1 MPVTLFL
8 YSSAAA
14 TIGSE
19 GQAAH
24 SLACGYLDGLA
35 EYARRNI
42 KGLTVISL
50 SLGGHGKVLA
60 LWQKN
65 NSHQKLQHK
74 GMKYAY

>member
-1 MPVTLFL
+1 ML

-42 KGLTVISL
+42 KGLTVISIAW
-50 SLGGHGKVLA
+50 GHGKVLA

-65 NSHQKLQHK
+65 NSMINYNTKV
-74 GMKYAY
+74 